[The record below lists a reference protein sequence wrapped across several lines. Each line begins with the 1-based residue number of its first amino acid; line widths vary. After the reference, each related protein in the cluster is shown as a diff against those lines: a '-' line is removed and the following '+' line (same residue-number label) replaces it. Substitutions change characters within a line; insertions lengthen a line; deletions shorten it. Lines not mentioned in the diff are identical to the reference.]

1 MATEATIVPAALPE
15 VQQNASLMTVIER
28 LASNPGVDIDK
39 IQKLLEMQERRELNL
54 DKAALRHAVAEFKKN
69 PPQIIKKRLASF
81 PIKAEGGGR
90 VSYSY
95 ADLEN
100 ITSAIQDGLA
110 EFGVTHSWSIAEGN
124 GSICVTCVLKYGMY
138 EEPGVTLTA
147 PPDTSGTKNA
157 IQAKGSTISY
167 LEKYTLLAATG
178 MAAGMPDTDGNTA
191 GPKIDQEAHDGHLS
205 LIQGS
210 KSLTEL
216 KDYWQA
222 AVKGARKVKDAAS
235 EKEFTDA
242 KDQRKA
248 ELEYVSETH

>member
-1 MATEATIVPAALPE
+1 MATAAAIIPTGQPE

-39 IQKLLEMQERRELNL
+39 IQRLLEMQERRELNL

-81 PIKAEGGGR
+81 PTKQEGGGR

-110 EFGVTHSWSIAEGN
+110 GFGVTHSWSIAEGN
-124 GSICVTCVLKYGMY
+124 GGISVTCVLKYGMY

-178 MAAGMPDTDGNTA
+178 MAAGMPDTDGNAA
-191 GPKIDQEAHDGHLS
+191 GPKMDQEAHEVHLK
-205 LIQGS
+205 LIRESG
-210 KSLTEL
+210 TPDAL
-216 KDYWQA
+216 KGYWQA
-222 AVKGARKVKDAAS
+222 AVKEARFNKDTAS

-242 KDQRKA
+242 KDKRKT
-248 ELEYVSETH
+248 ELTSASH

>member
-1 MATEATIVPAALPE
+1 MATEATIVPATLPE

-39 IQKLLEMQERRELNL
+39 LQKLLEMQERWEVNK
-54 DKAALRHAVAEFKKN
+54 DKAAMSVALAEFKKS
-69 PPQIIKKRLASF
+69 PPQIIKQRTANLGTF
-81 PIKAEGGGR
+81 
-90 VSYSY
+90 SYSY

-100 ITSAIQDGLA
+100 ITSAIISALA
-110 EFGVTHSWSIAEGN
+110 EYGVTHSWRIAEAN
-124 GSICVTCVLKYGMY
+124 GVISVTCVLRLGMY
-138 EEPGVTLTA
+138 ETEGVTLSA
-147 PPDTSGTKNA
+147 EPDKSGSKNA
-157 IQAKGSTISY
+157 IQAKASTISY

-178 MAAGMPDTDGNTA
+178 MAAGMPDTDGNGA
-191 GPKIDQEAHDGHLS
+191 GPKMDQELHDGHLG

-210 KSLTEL
+210 KGLTEL
-216 KDYWQA
+216 KSYWQA
-222 AVKGARKVKDAAS
+222 AVKDARKVKDTAS

>member
-39 IQKLLEMQERRELNL
+39 IQKLLEMQERWEVNR
-54 DKAALRHAVAEFKKN
+54 DKSSLRHAVAEFKKS
-69 PPQIIKKRLASF
+69 PPQIIKQRVANVKSDKGSF
-81 PIKAEGGGR
+81 
-90 VSYSY
+90 SYSY

-100 ITSAIQDGLA
+100 ITTAIQDGLA
-110 EFGVTHSWSIAEGN
+110 EHGVTHSWTTAESN
-124 GSICVTCVLKYGMY
+124 GQVSVTCVLKYGMF

-147 PPDTSGTKNA
+147 APDKSGTKND

-191 GPKIDQEAHDGHLS
+191 GPKMDQVAHDGHLS

-248 ELEYVSETH
+248 ELEYVSEAN

>member
-1 MATEATIVPAALPE
+1 MATAAAIIPTGQPE

-39 IQKLLEMQERRELNL
+39 IQRLLEMQERRELNL

-81 PIKAEGGGR
+81 PTKQEGGGR

-110 EFGVTHSWSIAEGN
+110 GFGVTHSWSIAEGN
-124 GSICVTCVLKYGMY
+124 GGISVTCVLKYGMY

-157 IQAKGSTISY
+157 IQAKGSTLSY

-178 MAAGMPDTDGNTA
+178 MAAGMPDTDGNVEPIMDGEAWNTHIKLIREA
-191 GPKIDQEAHDGHLS
+191 GTPEA
-205 LIQGS
+205 
-210 KSLTEL
+210 L

-222 AVKGARKVKDAAS
+222 AIREARFNKDSVA
-235 EKEFTDA
+235 EKKFTDA
-242 KDQRKA
+242 KDKRKT
-248 ELEYVSETH
+248 ELTSASH